1 MIYLDTK
8 MCGYDED
15 KIGFPSVQTCMAIVA
30 ETADRLIGWHASS
43 GAESFAGQAVTFV
56 SYVARKRQGQPLI
69 HVYGVTHGNRGS
81 NSSLQEMH
89 TVCGAM
95 AYKGKG
101 SFVVLAGNESDYV
114 EVRRRGNG
122 NRCGIYSSPTNNSSS
137 YQKGDVDPNETRHR
151 MIKPGVDRAAKLY
164 GGVENTAP
172 VVERFLL
179 LERGNGLR
187 WVELADVK
195 PFEV

>member
-8 MCGYDED
+8 MCGYDDD

-43 GAESFAGQAVTFV
+43 GAESFAGQAVTFA
-56 SYVARKRQGQPLI
+56 SYVERKRQGQAVI

-81 NSSLQEMH
+81 KSALKEMR
-89 TVCGAM
+89 TMCGAM
-95 AYKGKG
+95 GYKGNG
-101 SFVVLAGNESDYV
+101 SFVVLAGDESDYV
-114 EVRRRGNG
+114 EVRRRGGG
-122 NRCGIYSSPTNNSSS
+122 NRCGIYSSPTNNTAS
-137 YQKGDVDPNETRHR
+137 YEKGDVDPNETRHR
-151 MIKPGVDRAAKLY
+151 LIKPGVDKAAKLY
-164 GGVENTAP
+164 GGEENSAP

-187 WVELADVK
+187 WVELADIKSFKV
-195 PFEV
+195 